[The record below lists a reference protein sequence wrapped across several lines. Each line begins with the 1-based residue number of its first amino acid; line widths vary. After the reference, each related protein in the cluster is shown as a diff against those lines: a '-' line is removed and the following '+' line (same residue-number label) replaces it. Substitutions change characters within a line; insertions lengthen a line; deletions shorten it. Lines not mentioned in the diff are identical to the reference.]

1 MPLYESPFLKAA
13 SPRANSFNVM
23 DPLGSFAQESP
34 TQYRP
39 DRLSSDPD
47 HNHLSIETSFG
58 AAAVVGAIPSEDHE
72 VWVAGFEEYPVDH
85 RYYEIVHESLRD
97 QFAHYYLLLKD
108 AGGVTRAAQP
118 FLIVSQDLATGMPLV
133 IRKILARIRSRF
145 PGFLKLRM
153 LMVGCSAGEGD
164 IVLEKESRDISWTVD
179 ALKNSLTPVARR
191 LKAMLIVFKD
201 FPKIYRPSLDRLRQF
216 GYTRVPSMPATK
228 LDLNFPDF
236 ESYLKTRIGYTTRKN
251 LRRKFRKTENR
262 SIECEVVT
270 DISPYVDE
278 VFPLYRQTL
287 ERSELKF
294 EELTPWY
301 LCELG
306 RRMND
311 RARFLLWRHEGRI
324 VAFASS
330 IVYNGVLR
338 DNYIGLDYSVAL
350 EYHLYF
356 VTWRDTIIWALKNGI
371 HTYHSAPLNYDP
383 KYHFRMEL
391 EPLDLYVRAP
401 NNWLNLIFK
410 RVLPLLEPT
419 RYDPVIRKFPN
430 ANELW

>member
-1 MPLYESPFLKAA
+1 
-13 SPRANSFNVM
+13 M
-23 DPLGSFAQESP
+23 DSSGSFAQESP
-34 TQYRP
+34 RHSRNNQLYT
-39 DRLSSDPD
+39 DPD
-47 HNHLSIETSFG
+47 HVHFSIETSFG
-58 AAAVVGAIPSEDHE
+58 SAAVAEAIASGDYE
-72 VWVAGFEEYPVDH
+72 VWVAGFEEYSVDH
-85 RYYEIVHESLRD
+85 RYYEIVYESLKD
-97 QFAHYYLLLKD
+97 QFAQYYLLLKD
-108 AGGVTRAAQP
+108 AAGVTRAVQP
-118 FLIVSQDLATGMPLV
+118 FLIVSQDLATGTPPA
-133 IRKILARIRSRF
+133 IRNLLARIRRRF

-164 IVLEKESRDISWTVD
+164 IVLEKESRDITWTVN
-179 ALKNSLTPVARR
+179 ALKESLIPVARR
-191 LKAMLIVFKD
+191 LKTTLVVFKD
-201 FPKIYRPSLDRLRQF
+201 FPKIYRRSLDRLRQS

-228 LDLNFPDF
+228 LSLNFPDF
-236 ESYLKTRIGYTTRKN
+236 ESYLKTRVGYTMRKN
-251 LRRKFRKTENR
+251 LRRKFRKTEGR
-262 SIECEVVT
+262 PIECEVVT
-270 DISPYVDE
+270 DISPYVEE
-278 VFPLYRQTL
+278 VFPLYGQTL
-287 ERSELKF
+287 SRSELKF
-294 EELTPWY
+294 EELTPSY

-311 RARFLLWRHEGRI
+311 RARFFIWRQEGRI
-324 VAFASS
+324 IAFAST
-330 IVYNGVLR
+330 IVHKGVLR

-401 NNWLNLIFK
+401 IGWLNAIFK

-419 RYDPVIRKFPN
+419 RYDPVIRKFAN

>member
-1 MPLYESPFLKAA
+1 MNPS
-13 SPRANSFNVM
+13 
-23 DPLGSFAQESP
+23 GSFAQESR

-39 DRLSSDPD
+39 DHLSSGPG
-47 HNHLSIETSFG
+47 HHHFSIDTPFG
-58 AAAVVGAIPSEDHE
+58 SAAVVDAVPSEDHE
-72 VWVAGFEEYPVDH
+72 VWVAGFEKYPVDH

-108 AGGVTRAAQP
+108 AADVTRAVQP
-118 FLIVSQDLATGMPLV
+118 FLIVSQDLATGTPAF

-164 IVLEKESRDISWTVD
+164 IVLEKESRDITWTVD

-201 FPKIYRPSLDRLRQF
+201 FPRIYRPSLDRLGKF
-216 GYTRVPSMPATK
+216 GFTRVPSMPATK

-236 ESYLKTRIGYTTRKN
+236 ESYLKTRIGYTMRKN

-262 SIECEVVT
+262 PIECEVVT
-270 DISPYVDE
+270 DIAPYVDE
-278 VFPLYRQTL
+278 VFPLYLQTL
-287 ERSELKF
+287 GRSELKF
-294 EELTPWY
+294 EELTPSY
-301 LCELG
+301 LRELG

-311 RARFLLWRHEGRI
+311 RARFLLWRMDGRI
-324 VAFASS
+324 IAFAST
-330 IVYNGVLR
+330 IVYDGVLR

-401 NNWLNLIFK
+401 NAWLNLIFK

-419 RYDPVIRKFPN
+419 RYDPVIRKFSN

>member
-1 MPLYESPFLKAA
+1 
-13 SPRANSFNVM
+13 M
-23 DPLGSFAQESP
+23 DPSGSFAQESP
-34 TQYRP
+34 TQSLAKP
-39 DRLSSDPD
+39 LSSGPD
-47 HNHLSIETSFG
+47 HNHFSIETSFG
-58 AAAVVGAIPSEDHE
+58 SAVVVDAIPSEDYE
-72 VWVAGFEEYPVDH
+72 VWVAGFQEYPVDH

-108 AGGVTRAAQP
+108 AAGVTRAVQP
-118 FLIVSQDLATGMPLV
+118 FLIVSQDLATGTPPA
-133 IRKILARIRSRF
+133 IRNLLARIRLRF

-164 IVLEKESRDISWTVD
+164 IALEKESRDVRWTVD
-179 ALKNSLTPVARR
+179 ALRDSLAPVARR

-201 FPKIYRPSLDRLRQF
+201 FPRNYRPFLDRLEGF

-236 ESYLKTRIGYTTRKN
+236 ESYLKTRIGYTMRKN
-251 LRRKFRKTENR
+251 LRRKFRKTESR
-262 SIECEVVT
+262 PIECEVLT

-287 ERSELKF
+287 GRSELKF
-294 EELTPWY
+294 EELTPSY

-306 RRMND
+306 RRMSD
-311 RARFLLWRHEGRI
+311 RARFLIWRQEGRI
-324 VAFASS
+324 IAFASI
-330 IVYNGVLR
+330 IVFNGVLR

-356 VTWRDTIIWALKNGI
+356 VTWRDTITWALKNGI

-401 NNWLNLIFK
+401 NDWLNLIFK
-410 RVLPLLEPT
+410 RILPLLEPT
-419 RYDPVIRKFPN
+419 RYDPVIRKFAN
-430 ANELW
+430 ANQLW